1 MNAVVILFDL
11 YFDSRNISYLLVLLT
26 LILQIKEVRNLDTLQ
41 IL

>member
-26 LILQIKEVRNLDTLQ
+26 ILQIKEVRNLDTLQ
-41 IL
+41 NL